1 MVGLAFF
8 KVSVCTPRY
17 RIYKRRVT
25 LSSKIGEKNIRKKN
39 ELKDVRALWN
49 ARAHIS
55 SSS

>member
-25 LSSKIGEKNIRKKN
+25 LSSKIGKKNIRKKN